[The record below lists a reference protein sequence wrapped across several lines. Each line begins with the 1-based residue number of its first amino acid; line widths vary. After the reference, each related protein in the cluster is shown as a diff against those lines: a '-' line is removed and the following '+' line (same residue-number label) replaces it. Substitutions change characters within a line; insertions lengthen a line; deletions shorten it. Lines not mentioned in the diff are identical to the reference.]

1 MAVQN
6 EDNSW
11 SVPYV
16 IEPSAGVERGFLAIL
31 NEAFREEELEN
42 GSKRIVLGLK
52 PQLSPIKAAIV
63 PLKKNNSELVELA
76 KKLKKALQNQKL
88 GRVILENTGNIGKSY
103 RKHDEIGTP
112 ICVTVD
118 FDSLE
123 NNTVTVRNRDT
134 MGQETIA
141 IENLPEFYKKS
152 LSWNPNI

>member
-1 MAVQN
+1 M
-6 EDNSW
+6 
-11 SVPYV
+11 
-16 IEPSAGVERGFLAIL
+16 
-31 NEAFREEELEN
+31 
-42 GSKRIVLGLK
+42 
-52 PQLSPIKAAIV
+52 
-63 PLKKNNSELVELA
+63 ELA
-76 KKLKKALQNQKL
+76 KKLKKDLQSEKL

-134 MGQETIA
+134 MEQETIT

-152 LSWNPNI
+152 LS